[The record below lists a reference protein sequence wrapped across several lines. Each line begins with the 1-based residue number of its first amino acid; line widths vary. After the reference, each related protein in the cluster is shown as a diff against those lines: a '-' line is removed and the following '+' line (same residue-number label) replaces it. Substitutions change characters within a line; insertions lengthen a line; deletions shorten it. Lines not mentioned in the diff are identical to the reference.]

1 MVLQSPGLGFGASGL
16 RRSDGGSGLFRIF
29 PVDFGL
35 ILGLRVCLRCRL
47 QGIGPASGCW
57 GLLLPGFRLGLAF
70 RLLGLDI

>member
-16 RRSDGGSGLFRIF
+16 RRSDGGSGLFGIF

-47 QGIGPASGCW
+47 QGIGPGFGVLGFIAAG
-57 GLLLPGFRLGLAF
+57 GLGWAWHFGF
-70 RLLGLDI
+70 